1 MTMIM
6 FMARAIGWGVAR
18 FLGVPEDVPVPHGE
32 LEHAHWDPIR
42 REWFTHA
49 EAAESS
55 VAHAA

>member
-1 MTMIM
+1 MIM